1 MQRNQRYF
9 AAKHRAYLA
18 QCHPHSDGAVEAA
31 RLRLCARPRILFIE
45 DELPDAQLGMG
56 FVRSACA
63 PKGAFTLWVQV
74 PPGQWSVGPV
84 AGRRLGWVTGW
95 V

>member
-1 MQRNQRYF
+1 MYRLIFETCTSSSGVLSLLVMYIEAVPNRNSPPAILLRESY
-9 AAKHRAYLA
+9 RE
-18 QCHPHSDGAVEAA
+18 DGKVMK
-31 RLRLCARPRILFIE
+31 RTLCNL
-45 DELPDAQLGMG
+45 
-56 FVRSACA
+56 SCA

>member
-1 MQRNQRYF
+1 MRTLLSRLTRLKPAPWVAWLVLSAMLF
-9 AAKHRAYLA
+9 LA
-18 QCHPHSDGAVEAA
+18 GSVS
-31 RLRLCARPRILFIE
+31 F
-45 DELPDAQLGMG
+45 
-56 FVRSACA
+56 ACA
-63 PKGAFTLWVQV
+63 PKGAFTLWVEV